1 MTNKTSEETTETTGG
16 HETFMQKSD
25 LKLTSLVFMALRLLI
40 FLTAITLTAFITLP
54 LEGFLTSF
62 SYPKLAGGAVAVAL
76 LAGVAVYFIAIPRT
90 SVISAAIDLE
100 AVIIVAV
107 GTIFLIIAGIITT
120 ITSGGKNII
129 TFGVV
134 LMGISMFYIYKI
146 IRGGLKLQHE
156 NEALIRQYGELLEVD
171 KEKTNFITVTSHQLR
186 TPLTEMKWS
195 LGAVLQRNLD
205 ATTHASLQKSLDS
218 VDSLIDIVN
227 AMLGTGATESHEG
240 SIQKEI
246 IDAATLVENAVG
258 ELANLA
264 TQKEVTVHFTSPEK
278 KVSLRG
284 YKEKLLRAVKNI
296 IDNSIRY
303 SPKGGVQVTL
313 GIDGDSASI
322 RVQDSGI
329 GIDPQDSDRVFRK
342 FFRGKNALLIQ
353 PDGSGMG
360 LFIAKTIIEEHG
372 GTINFVSTPGK
383 GSIFIITLPLAKNS

>member
-1 MTNKTSEETTETTGG
+1 MPNKTSEETTRVTKANEAL
-16 HETFMQKSD
+16 MQKSD
-25 LKLTSLVFMALRLLI
+25 VKLISLVFMALRLLT

-62 SYPKLAGGAVAVAL
+62 SYPKLAGGAVAIAL

-90 SVISAAIDLE
+90 SITSAAIDLE
-100 AVIIVAV
+100 AIIIVAV
-107 GTIFLIIAGIITT
+107 GTVFLIIAGTITT
-120 ITSGGKNII
+120 LTSGGKNII

-146 IRGGLKLQHE
+146 IRGGLKIQHD
-156 NEALIRQYGELLEVD
+156 NEALKRQYGELLEVD

-186 TPLTEMKWS
+186 TPLTEIKWS
-195 LGAVLQRNLD
+195 LGTVLQKDLD

-218 VDSLIDIVN
+218 VNRLVDIVN
-227 AMLGTGATESHEG
+227 AMVGTGAAENREDSLLEKTV
-240 SIQKEI
+240 
-246 IDAATLVENAVG
+246 DAATLIENAVG

-264 TQKEVTVHFTSPEK
+264 TQKEVSVNFTSPER
-278 KVSLRG
+278 KVPLRG
-284 YKEKLLRAVKNI
+284 YPDKLLRAIKNI
-296 IDNSIRY
+296 IDNAIRY
-303 SPKGGVQVTL
+303 APKGDVRVTL
-313 GIDGDSASI
+313 DIDGDNASI

-360 LFIAKTIIEEHG
+360 LFIAKTIIEEQG

-383 GSIFIITLPLAKNS
+383 GSIFMITLPLAKS

>member
-1 MTNKTSEETTETTGG
+1 MENKNPEETIGVTEI
-16 HETFMQKSD
+16 HETLMQKSD
-25 LKLTSLVFMALRLLI
+25 VKLTSIIFMALRLLI

-76 LAGVAVYFIAIPRT
+76 LAGVVVYFIAIPRT
-90 SVISAAIDLE
+90 SIISAAIDLE

-107 GTIFLIIAGIITT
+107 GTIFLVIAGIITT
-120 ITSGGKNII
+120 LTSGGKNII

-156 NEALIRQYGELLEVD
+156 NEKLMRQYGELLEVD
-171 KEKTNFITVTSHQLR
+171 EEKTNFITVTSHQLR
-186 TPLTEMKWS
+186 TPLTEIKWS
-195 LGAVLQRNLD
+195 LGSVLQKKLD
-205 ATTHASLQKSLDS
+205 TTEHASLQKSLDS
-218 VDSLIDIVN
+218 VNRLIDIVN
-227 AMLGTGATESHEG
+227 AMIGTGTTDKHVG
-240 SIQKEI
+240 SVQEEI
-246 IDAATLVENAVG
+246 IDAAILIENAVG

-264 TQKEVTVHFTSPEK
+264 TQKEVTVQFTSPEK

-284 YKEKLLRAVKNI
+284 YQDKLFKAVKNI
-296 IDNSIRY
+296 IDNAIRY
-303 SPKGGVQVTL
+303 APKGDVRITL
-313 GIDGDSASI
+313 GIDGDNASI

-360 LFIAKTIIEEHG
+360 LFSAKTIIEEHG
-372 GTINFVSTPGK
+372 GSINFVSTPGK
-383 GSIFIITLPLAKNS
+383 GSIFIITLPLVS